1 MANLSIADLKKREN
15 PEKFANKIFH
25 VNGAACEFAT
35 ENGRF
40 HCSGYEIRYPQ
51 SQVLKEE
58 RINNPQ
64 SNMELAKA
72 FADNIRNLPV
82 RSQIFIKGHYG
93 KKSNTLVSITK
104 LLKTEEF
111 GGQPNVG
118 GKKINRGEQFE
129 IDLQNRLVDCL
140 NGRVCEGKYASQTL
154 NLLEMVESETNQ
166 AAYKSIHEGGK
177 NQPRPIVGSSPSQL
191 HIAPKSPK
199 DHGPKLTDIT
209 LQLGRN
215 GNIKQYLSLKFGG
228 TLTFMNSGV
237 GKILT
242 QSEIREGKIKNIQG
256 LAVLDL
262 FGVDNEKFCKVWA
275 QDNDDPLRTYNEKPK
290 VNKAHIKGFL
300 RTAIGANYWMV
311 HALENG
317 DINTWYVS
325 PQLTEA
331 ASSNISDPVVHYGGM
346 KKGGRRID
354 VVFRNEYYEF
364 KMNIRNKQSGFYPSH
379 IMLDYKSLAKLP
391 KVKL

>member
-1 MANLSIADLKKREN
+1 
-15 PEKFANKIFH
+15 
-25 VNGAACEFAT
+25 
-35 ENGRF
+35 
-40 HCSGYEIRYPQ
+40 
-51 SQVLKEE
+51 
-58 RINNPQ
+58 
-64 SNMELAKA
+64 
-72 FADNIRNLPV
+72 
-82 RSQIFIKGHYG
+82 
-93 KKSNTLVSITK
+93 
-104 LLKTEEF
+104 
-111 GGQPNVG
+111 
-118 GKKINRGEQFE
+118 
-129 IDLQNRLVDCL
+129 
-140 NGRVCEGKYASQTL
+140 
-154 NLLEMVESETNQ
+154 MVESETNQ

-199 DHGPKLTDIT
+199 DHGP
-209 LQLGRN
+209 
-215 GNIKQYLSLKFGG
+215 
-228 TLTFMNSGV
+228 
-237 GKILT
+237 
-242 QSEIREGKIKNIQG
+242 
-256 LAVLDL
+256 LDL

-364 KMNIRNKQSGFYPSH
+364 KMNILTKTIPY
-379 IMLDYKSLAKLP
+379 A
-391 KVKL
+391 